1 MTKMTEEQL
10 QSLVAERYKA
20 VFGALYFRNPID
32 RAYVPMP
39 AIPAEN
45 FKVTGQTETA
55 WNVAH
60 DPLVGAIVRASVSKA
75 DGLVQFDMIDFAVE

>member
-1 MTKMTEEQL
+1 MAKMMEEQL
-10 QSLVAERYKA
+10 KSRVAERYKTI
-20 VFGALYFRNPID
+20 FGVLYFRNPID
-32 RAYVPMP
+32 HAYVPMP
-39 AIPAEN
+39 AIPAED